1 MSSSKRHFTV
11 VMNSKE
17 HGLYISSTPSSAA
30 RKAVSKLCANNKKKK
45 VEFCMRET
53 THDSNKKVYG
63 PYIGY
68 MQKLDKPLEL
78 EGRIIQYKPIVKL
91 KKKNRKMKGGVI
103 EILGKGEEG
112 IVLRPNINQSPN
124 NKTTVSKLIKAT
136 KEQKAELIAFENEL
150 NSIDDAGRYH
160 VKMLSCREISSENIK
175 RIPNINQAIM
185 NKMEKYNFKITYQYG
200 GISIEHFLKNFLEG
214 IIYKTFVDS
223 NFIIHLLKGIS
234 NCFQGLYVFYEKRII
249 HLDLHDGNIVFLLY
263 EPEIMRIIDWGYLL
277 GLNNS
282 LEDKKYNM
290 NESLFKFYLTI
301 SDLLNKL
308 KINSEISKILDDF
321 LNIQNFLIYES
332 RSTARI
338 LTKPELDGII
348 GEMDEI
354 IDNFSKLSI
363 ISNI

>member
-1 MSSSKRHFTV
+1 
-11 VMNSKE
+11 
-17 HGLYISSTPSSAA
+17 
-30 RKAVSKLCANNKKKK
+30 
-45 VEFCMRET
+45 
-53 THDSNKKVYG
+53 
-63 PYIGY
+63 
-68 MQKLDKPLEL
+68 
-78 EGRIIQYKPIVKL
+78 
-91 KKKNRKMKGGVI
+91 
-103 EILGKGEEG
+103 
-112 IVLRPNINQSPN
+112 
-124 NKTTVSKLIKAT
+124 
-136 KEQKAELIAFENEL
+136 
-150 NSIDDAGRYH
+150 
-160 VKMLSCREISSENIK
+160 
-175 RIPNINQAIM
+175 M

-308 KINSEISKILDDF
+308 KINSKNTQISELFNNF

>member
-1 MSSSKRHFTV
+1 
-11 VMNSKE
+11 
-17 HGLYISSTPSSAA
+17 
-30 RKAVSKLCANNKKKK
+30 
-45 VEFCMRET
+45 
-53 THDSNKKVYG
+53 
-63 PYIGY
+63 
-68 MQKLDKPLEL
+68 
-78 EGRIIQYKPIVKL
+78 
-91 KKKNRKMKGGVI
+91 
-103 EILGKGEEG
+103 
-112 IVLRPNINQSPN
+112 
-124 NKTTVSKLIKAT
+124 
-136 KEQKAELIAFENEL
+136 
-150 NSIDDAGRYH
+150 
-160 VKMLSCREISSENIK
+160 MLSCREISSENIK

-263 EPEIMRIIDWGYLL
+263 EPERMRIIDWGYLL

-308 KINSEISKILDDF
+308 KINSEISKLLDDF
-321 LNIQNFLIYES
+321 LNIQNYGSYLQ
-332 RSTARI
+332 
-338 LTKPELDGII
+338 
-348 GEMDEI
+348 
-354 IDNFSKLSI
+354 N
-363 ISNI
+363 N